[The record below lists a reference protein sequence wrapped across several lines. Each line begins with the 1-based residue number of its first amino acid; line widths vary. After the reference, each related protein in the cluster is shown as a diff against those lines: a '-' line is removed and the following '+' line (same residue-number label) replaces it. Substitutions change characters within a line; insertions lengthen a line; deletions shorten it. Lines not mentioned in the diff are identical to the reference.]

1 MELMQASAILQLAN
15 SAEFTD
21 EEVVTRVLNVETA
34 LFEIL
39 MRRYNQRLYRV
50 ARSILRDDGE
60 AEDVMQDAYVRAYQH
75 LGQFAGRA
83 KFSTWLTRI
92 AVHEALA
99 QAHRGKR
106 YDALEGL
113 SAVQGETMKF
123 ASAAPS
129 PEQEVATAQSHAILE
144 KAILSLPESYRTVL
158 MMRDIE
164 ELTTAEAAESL
175 DITEQNV
182 KVRLHRARALLRR
195 QLYTRA
201 GVSSAD
207 AFAFMGVR
215 CDRVVKNVFARL
227 AMIQVAVDPGS
238 SSIH

>member
-1 MELMQASAILQLAN
+1 
-15 SAEFTD
+15 
-21 EEVVTRVLNVETA
+21 
-34 LFEIL
+34 
-39 MRRYNQRLYRV
+39 
-50 ARSILRDDGE
+50 
-60 AEDVMQDAYVRAYQH
+60 MQDAYVRAYQH

-99 QAHRGKR
+99 RAHRGKR

-113 SAVQGETMKF
+113 SAVQGEAMKF

-144 KAILSLPESYRTVL
+144 EAILSLPESYRTVL

-195 QLYTRA
+195 ELYTRA
-201 GVSSAD
+201 GVSGAD

>member
-15 SAEFTD
+15 SAELTD
-21 EEVVTRVLNVETA
+21 EEVVTRVLNGETA

-99 QAHRGKR
+99 RAHRGKR

-113 SAVQGETMKF
+113 SAVQGEAMKF

-144 KAILSLPESYRTVL
+144 EAILSLPESYRTVL

-195 QLYTRA
+195 ELYTRA

>member
-1 MELMQASAILQLAN
+1 MEVMPASAILQLAN
-15 SAEFTD
+15 SAELTD
-21 EEVVTRVLNVETA
+21 EQVVTRVLKGETA

-50 ARSILRDDGE
+50 ARSILRQDDE

-75 LGQFAGRA
+75 LSQFAGRA

-99 QAHRGKR
+99 RAHRGKR
-106 YDALEGL
+106 YDALDEL
-113 SAVQGETMKF
+113 SAVQGENMKF
-123 ASAAPS
+123 ASASPS
-129 PEQEVATAQSHAILE
+129 PELEAATAQSHAILE
-144 KAILSLPESYRTVL
+144 DAILSLPESYRTVL

-164 ELTTAEAAESL
+164 ELSTAEAAESL
-175 DITEQNV
+175 EISEENV

-195 QLYTRA
+195 ELYARA
-201 GVSSAD
+201 GSSRAD
-207 AFAFMGVR
+207 AFAFMGIR

-227 AMIQVAVDPGS
+227 PMLPQESTQP
-238 SSIH
+238 